1 MTGAPLIE
9 VEDLRID
16 LDDRIDGALRRS
28 RAFRSASIAARRSAW
43 SANPAA
49 ARASRRSP

>member
-16 LDDRIDGALRRS
+16 LDDGARRVAAAE
-28 RAFRSASIAARRSAW
+28 AFHSASIVARLLAW